1 MTSLEHMRELVERLP
16 VWNLHPEVV
25 VSHTFPIDQA
35 AEAYALA
42 DAGRSGKIAL
52 VP

>member
-1 MTSLEHMRELVERLP
+1 MRELVNRLP
-16 VWNLHPEVV
+16 YWNLHPEVV
-25 VSHTFPIDQA
+25 VSDTFPI
-35 AEAYALA
+35 AEASTAYQLA